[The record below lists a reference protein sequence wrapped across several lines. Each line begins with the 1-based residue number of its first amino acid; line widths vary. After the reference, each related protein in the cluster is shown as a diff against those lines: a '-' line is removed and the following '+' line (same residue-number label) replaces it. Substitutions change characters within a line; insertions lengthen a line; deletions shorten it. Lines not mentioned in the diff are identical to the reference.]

1 MENIIEIKNLKKK
14 YDDKFELG
22 EIDIKIPKGII
33 VGLIGENG
41 AGKTT
46 LIKSMLNIIKIDSGE
61 IKIFGKDYKKEEKE
75 IKEDIGVVLDNMF
88 FPELLNA
95 KDINN
100 AMKDV
105 YKNWDSELYFSYLK
119 EFDLLDNKPLKSM
132 SKGMRKKLE
141 IATALA
147 HKPKLLILDEPTSGL
162 DPVVRNEVLD
172 IFLKFIE
179 DEEHSI
185 LLSTHI
191 TSDLEHIADE
201 IIFIDK
207 GKKVLQKSRDE
218 IIDNYGI
225 LKCDIDYFSNID
237 KKDMVAYKKTKYA
250 YEIFVIY
257 IMLAFQGTFDV
268 TFIIPLIGIMLFI
281 STFSYDDFNNW
292 NSYAVTLPNGR
303 KNVVRA
309 KYIASIILT
318 IILAIVSLTI
328 GIGISYT
335 KTNSINLDE
344 IISSLMGTMLSSI
357 IIISLLY
364 PIVFKFGATN
374 GRIIL
379 FAVVFGIAGIGD

>member
-1 MENIIEIKNLKKK
+1 MENIITIKNLKKK

-22 EIDIKIPKGII
+22 KIDIDIPEGVI

-61 IKIFGKDYKKEEKE
+61 IRIFGKDYKKEEIA

-100 AMKDV
+100 SMKDI
-105 YKNWDSELYFSYLK
+105 YKNWDSNLYFSYLK
-119 EFDLLDNKPLKSM
+119 EFNLEECKPIKSM

-162 DPVVRNEVLD
+162 DPVVRSEVLD

-179 DEEHSI
+179 DEKHSI

-191 TSDLEHIADE
+191 TSDLEQIADE
-201 IIFIDK
+201 IIFIDA

-218 IIDNYGI
+218 IIDNYAI
-225 LKCDIDYFSNID
+225 LKCDIDYFEKID
-237 KKDMVAYKKTKYA
+237 KKDIVAYKKTKYA
-250 YEIFVIY
+250 YEILVSHQEQARRKYSECVIDK
-257 IMLAFQGTFDV
+257 ITLDNLMLLVIKGEKV
-268 TFIIPLIGIMLFI
+268 C
-281 STFSYDDFNNW
+281 
-292 NSYAVTLPNGR
+292 
-303 KNVVRA
+303 
-309 KYIASIILT
+309 
-318 IILAIVSLTI
+318 
-328 GIGISYT
+328 
-335 KTNSINLDE
+335 
-344 IISSLMGTMLSSI
+344 
-357 IIISLLY
+357 
-364 PIVFKFGATN
+364 
-374 GRIIL
+374 
-379 FAVVFGIAGIGD
+379 

>member
-22 EIDIKIPKGII
+22 EIDITIPKGVI

-41 AGKTT
+41 SGKTT
-46 LIKSMLNIIKIDSGE
+46 LIKLMLNIIKSDNGE
-61 IKIFGKDYKKEEKE
+61 IKIFGKDNKRKEKE

-100 AMKDV
+100 SMKDI
-105 YKNWDSELYFSYLK
+105 YKNWDSKLYFSYLK
-119 EFDLLDNKPLKSM
+119 EFDLPDNKSLKSM

-162 DPVVRNEVLD
+162 DPFIRNEVLD
-172 IFLKFIE
+172 IFQKFIE
-179 DEEHSI
+179 EEEHGV

-237 KKDMVAYKKTKYA
+237 KKDIITYKKTKYA
-250 YEIFVIY
+250 YEILVDDKEKTSKKYPSCVIDK
-257 IMLAFQGTFDV
+257 I
-268 TFIIPLIGIMLFI
+268 
-281 STFSYDDFNNW
+281 
-292 NSYAVTLPNGR
+292 TLE
-303 KNVVRA
+303 
-309 KYIASIILT
+309 
-318 IILAIVSLTI
+318 
-328 GIGISYT
+328 
-335 KTNSINLDE
+335 D
-344 IISSLMGTMLSSI
+344 LMVLVIKGEK
-357 IIISLLY
+357 
-364 PIVFKFGATN
+364 VC
-374 GRIIL
+374 
-379 FAVVFGIAGIGD
+379 

>member
-22 EIDIKIPKGII
+22 EIDITIPKGVI

-46 LIKSMLNIIKIDSGE
+46 LIKLMLNIIKSDNGE
-61 IKIFGKDYKKEEKE
+61 IKIFGKDNKRKEKE

-100 AMKDV
+100 SMKDI
-105 YKNWDSELYFSYLK
+105 YKNWDSNLYFSYLK
-119 EFDLLDNKPLKSM
+119 EFDLPDNKSLKSM

-162 DPVVRNEVLD
+162 DPVIRNEVLD
-172 IFLKFIE
+172 IFQKFIE
-179 DEEHSI
+179 DEEHGV

-225 LKCDIDYFSNID
+225 LKCDIDYFSNIA
-237 KKDMVAYKKTKYA
+237 KKDIITYKKTKYA
-250 YEIFVIY
+250 YEILVDDKEKTSKKYPSCVIDK
-257 IMLAFQGTFDV
+257 I
-268 TFIIPLIGIMLFI
+268 
-281 STFSYDDFNNW
+281 
-292 NSYAVTLPNGR
+292 TLE
-303 KNVVRA
+303 
-309 KYIASIILT
+309 
-318 IILAIVSLTI
+318 
-328 GIGISYT
+328 
-335 KTNSINLDE
+335 D
-344 IISSLMGTMLSSI
+344 LMVLVIKGEKI
-357 IIISLLY
+357 C
-364 PIVFKFGATN
+364 
-374 GRIIL
+374 
-379 FAVVFGIAGIGD
+379 